1 MRKLIF
7 LIPVIFLIL
16 ATTLTK
22 NSTKQ
27 LDKKIFETKENIRAL
42 ENRLELV
49 LLDYNFLTSP
59 KKLMEYQTKFFE
71 NNLIQ
76 NWWDPQLSGSSF
88 GFLPDYT
95 WMIPNT
101 ELTNQL
107 YGSNVSME
115 ISYGWNLSSN
125 ESLIRTYLSG
135 GEPRNIIFDNS
146 FKFSIF

>member
-1 MRKLIF
+1 MKKLIL

-16 ATTLTK
+16 VTTLTK

-27 LDKKIFETKENIRAL
+27 LDKKIFESRENIRVL

-76 NWWDPQLSGSSF
+76 LN
-88 GFLPDYT
+88 
-95 WMIPNT
+95 I
-101 ELTNQL
+101 
-107 YGSNVSME
+107 SN
-115 ISYGWNLSSN
+115 IKNL
-125 ESLIRTYLSG
+125 EYL
-135 GEPRNIIFDNS
+135 NNNK
-146 FKFSIF
+146 FKDE

>member
-42 ENRLELV
+42 ENRLELE

-76 NWWDPQLSGSSF
+76 LK
-88 GFLPDYT
+88 
-95 WMIPNT
+95 I
-101 ELTNQL
+101 
-107 YGSNVSME
+107 SN
-115 ISYGWNLSSN
+115 IKN
-125 ESLIRTYLSG
+125 
-135 GEPRNIIFDNS
+135 
-146 FKFSIF
+146 

>member
-1 MRKLIF
+1 MKKFIF

-22 NSTKQ
+22 NATKQ
-27 LDKKIFETKENIRAL
+27 LDKKIFETKENIRVL

-76 NWWDPQLSGSSF
+76 LK
-88 GFLPDYT
+88 
-95 WMIPNT
+95 I
-101 ELTNQL
+101 
-107 YGSNVSME
+107 SN
-115 ISYGWNLSSN
+115 IKNLEDLKKITKN
-125 ESLIRTYLSG
+125 E
-135 GEPRNIIFDNS
+135 
-146 FKFSIF
+146 

>member
-1 MRKLIF
+1 MKKFIF

-22 NSTKQ
+22 NATKQ
-27 LDKKIFETKENIRAL
+27 LDKKIFETKENIRVL

-76 NWWDPQLSGSSF
+76 LN
-88 GFLPDYT
+88 
-95 WMIPNT
+95 I
-101 ELTNQL
+101 
-107 YGSNVSME
+107 SN
-115 ISYGWNLSSN
+115 IKNL
-125 ESLIRTYLSG
+125 EDLKK
-135 GEPRNIIFDNS
+135 DN
-146 FKFSIF
+146 KE